1 MRAHKRSM
9 WWGVNGWEPF
19 LKRCQTSLI
28 MRHWYL
34 IQLLHNVSMWRIIQ
48 FTISSE
54 GIPMDFRVLGL
65 KASEKW
71 RCTASLHSL
80 DTKKQ
85 APTMPCLL
93 FVYKSCWTLPSSRI
107 YTMKAP
113 ISMDGWMDGFAYKK
127 IQGCMDLIFSL
138 KPFVNCRTTI
148 LWRLKR
154 VHQSDREAM
163 KTGLAERDSKNIN
176 LRPEYSCPFRTT
188 DRIYQDSLFSH
199 GKVDWVVVMSIRWLE
214 HITSVFK
221 L

>member
-54 GIPMDFRVLGL
+54 GIPVDFRVLGL

-93 FVYKSCWTLPSSRI
+93 FVYKSYWTLPSSQI
-107 YTMKAP
+107 CTMKAP

-127 IQGCMDLIFSL
+127 VQGCMDLISSL
-138 KPFVNCRTTI
+138 KPFVNCNTTI
-148 LWRLKR
+148 NMSNSQTWRLWRQAWPN
-154 VHQSDREAM
+154 VTH
-163 KTGLAERDSKNIN
+163 KTRIWGQNTVARFGL
-176 LRPEYSCPFRTT
+176 LPEYMSKTFC
-188 DRIYQDSLFSH
+188 SH
-199 GKVDWVVVMSIRWLE
+199 GKVDWAVVISIWWLE
-214 HITSVFK
+214 HNTSVFK